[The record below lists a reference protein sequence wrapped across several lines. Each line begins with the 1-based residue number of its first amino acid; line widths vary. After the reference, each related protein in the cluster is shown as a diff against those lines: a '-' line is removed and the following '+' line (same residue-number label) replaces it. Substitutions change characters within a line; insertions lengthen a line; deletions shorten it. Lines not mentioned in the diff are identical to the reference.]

1 MALTG
6 LHTNWKYGSY
16 EKDRNEEIKAF
27 ENPLLKSGGSYG
39 LTAYYDGS
47 IAIGYGFDLLV
58 RNNSEINSYLAAIG
72 LGALS
77 TLDAQLLDQ
86 ARAQR
91 DTGTAT
97 QASLTAIKDQLS
109 LNLGTEPTAEA
120 LLNKYILD
128 RAEPDLDAWLNG
140 LGLSLPQSQERAAL
154 VSLAYN
160 NPALLGDALGRA
172 MVAGDRAEAFYEIA
186 YNSNGGASRSPGI
199 ANRRYREADLF
210 GMYNTSPTEADYK
223 AAYRMFTRHKET
235 ILGADLALGG
245 TDGYEDKFPPP
256 EAGMSIFWQLKAA
269 RDYLLPLYDQGVAI
283 AWSNIQVGEDAS
295 TSYYRG
301 TDIDFLIGND
311 TNPSFANELIFG
323 ESGNDILQGGLGQD
337 VLYGGTGVD
346 IYRYRPND
354 GADIIIDSSS
364 ATNDSGGDGKGAILY
379 DPDGTPQILAVG
391 TRQAQS
397 DGSYTGPWQS
407 LDQTITYTLN
417 GNDLTI
423 TTPGGTITVKDFNRA
438 NNDLNIRL
446 IDLPVEPPA
455 ALRLAA

>member
-39 LTAYYDGS
+39 LRAYYDGS

-210 GMYNTSPTEADYK
+210 GMYNTSPTEADTK
-223 AAYRMFTRHKET
+223 
-235 ILGADLALGG
+235 
-245 TDGYEDKFPPP
+245 PPT
-256 EAGMSIFWQLKAA
+256 
-269 RDYLLPLYDQGVAI
+269 LP
-283 AWSNIQVGEDAS
+283 S
-295 TSYYRG
+295 
-301 TDIDFLIGND
+301 
-311 TNPSFANELIFG
+311 
-323 ESGNDILQGGLGQD
+323 
-337 VLYGGTGVD
+337 
-346 IYRYRPND
+346 
-354 GADIIIDSSS
+354 
-364 ATNDSGGDGKGAILY
+364 
-379 DPDGTPQILAVG
+379 
-391 TRQAQS
+391 
-397 DGSYTGPWQS
+397 
-407 LDQTITYTLN
+407 
-417 GNDLTI
+417 
-423 TTPGGTITVKDFNRA
+423 
-438 NNDLNIRL
+438 
-446 IDLPVEPPA
+446 
-455 ALRLAA
+455 